1 MEQTSGTGGHAHP
14 TLTTRQSEI
23 IEIARTRG
31 TVDVDSLASHFLV
44 TPQTIRRDLNFLC
57 ANDHLRRTHG
67 GAVFNDV
74 DVNLGYQARRHI
86 AADAKR
92 RIGELAAS
100 LIPDGS
106 SLFINIG
113 TTNEQV
119 AQYLKAKRDLMVITN
134 NVNVVNILM
143 GATGIELIV
152 AGGVVRHEDS
162 GIVGERASDF
172 LSQFRVDRAIIGT
185 SAIEEDGTLLDYDY
199 REVLAAR
206 AIIDHA
212 RSVILVADSTKFQRS
227 APIRIASISSIQH
240 FVTDRAPPDAFVQAC
255 AAGNVTIHTVNS
267 P

>member
-1 MEQTSGTGGHAHP
+1 MNGS
-14 TLTTRQSEI
+14 
-23 IEIARTRG
+23 
-31 TVDVDSLASHFLV
+31 VDVDTLAEHFQV

-57 ANDHLRRTHG
+57 TNDHLRRTHG
-67 GAVFNDV
+67 GAVFSEV

-100 LIPDGS
+100 LIPEGS

-113 TTNEQV
+113 TTTEQV
-119 AQYLKAKRDLMVITN
+119 ATYLKAKRDLTVITN
-134 NVNVVNILM
+134 NVNVVTILM
-143 GATGIELIV
+143 GSTGIELIV

-172 LSQFRVDRAIIGT
+172 LSQFRVDHAVIGT
-185 SAIEEDGTLLDYDY
+185 SAIDEDGTLLDYDY

-212 RSVILVADSTKFQRS
+212 RSVTLVADATKFQRA
-227 APIRIASISSIQH
+227 APIRIADISSIQH
-240 FVTDRAPPDAFVQAC
+240 FVTDREPPRRFVEAC
-255 AAGNVTIHTVNS
+255 AAGGVTIHTVAGQ
-267 P
+267 

>member
-1 MEQTSGTGGHAHP
+1 MEQSSGTAGPAHHK
-14 TLTTRQSEI
+14 LTPRQSEI

-31 TVDVDSLASHFLV
+31 TVDVDSLAGHFLV

-57 ANDHLRRTHG
+57 ANDYLRRIHG
-67 GAVFNDV
+67 GAIFNDV

-119 AQYLKAKRDLMVITN
+119 ARFLKAKRDLMVITN

-172 LSQFRVDRAIIGT
+172 LSQFRVDHAIVGT

-206 AIIDHA
+206 AIIEHA
-212 RSVILVADSTKFQRS
+212 RSVILVADSTKFQRT

-240 FVTDRAPPDAFVQAC
+240 FVTDRQPPAAFTQAC
-255 AAGNVTIHTVNS
+255 AAGNVTIHTVN
-267 P
+267 PQ

>member
-1 MEQTSGTGGHAHP
+1 MQQTSDTGERPQRA
-14 TLTTRQSEI
+14 LTPRQNAI
-23 IEIARTRG
+23 IELARTSG
-31 TVDVDSLASHFLV
+31 TVDVDSLAEHFRV

-57 ANDHLRRTHG
+57 TNDYLRRIHG
-67 GAVFNDV
+67 GAIFNDV

-100 LIPDGS
+100 LIPEGS

-119 AQYLKAKRDLMVITN
+119 ARYLKAKHDLMVITN
-134 NVNVVNILM
+134 CVNVVTTLM

-172 LSQFRVDRAIIGT
+172 LSQFRVDYAIIGT

-199 REVLAAR
+199 REVLVAR
-206 AIIDHA
+206 AIIEHA
-212 RSVILVADSTKFQRS
+212 RSVILVADGTKFQRS
-227 APIRIASISSIQH
+227 APIRIANIGDVRH
-240 FVTDRAPPDAFVQAC
+240 FVTDCEPPSPFVKAC
-255 AAGNVTIHTVNS
+255 AAGNVTIHAVDS
-267 P
+267 S